1 MHTELGLVETSPA
14 HSTSAE
20 EDTVYPDEQT
30 RIEGIILMGH
40 QDYLSPCITCMLQG
54 WQGEEE
60 LADLT
65 IQAKA
70 AVLLSRKR

>member
-30 RIEGIILMGH
+30 RIEEIILMGH
-40 QDYLSPCITCMLQG
+40 QDYL
-54 WQGEEE
+54 
-60 LADLT
+60 
-65 IQAKA
+65 
-70 AVLLSRKR
+70 